1 MRQSVQELFEKY
13 QDSLYVLSF
22 NICKSAE
29 DAKDVVQ
36 DTFMQYYTL
45 KKENN
50 THCVCSNHICSVVTR
65 LIVQALLLG
74 KKQKM
79 SPRLT

>member
-45 KKENN
+45 KKNLK
-50 THCVCSNHICSVVTR
+50 TSS
-65 LIVQALLLG
+65 
-74 KKQKM
+74 M
-79 SPRLT
+79 SAHG